1 MARPL
6 RLEYPGAVYHVTARG
21 NAREPIFFDDED
33 RQSFLTIL
41 GSVVN
46 RFNWLCHAYCLMGNH
61 YHLLIET
68 PDGNLSRGMRQLNGV
83 YTQKVNRRYSRVGHL
98 FQGRFKSIL
107 VDKGS
112 YLLELARYVVL
123 NPVRAKLVKDPKDW
137 EWSSYRATVGMTTTP
152 KFLSTDWILSQF
164 GSQRE
169 EAQAAYRHFVAEG
182 IGKTIWGNLKGGV
195 ILGSNDFAAKVIP
208 LLREKEP
215 LTEVPRAQ
223 RFATRPSLGELF
235 AGIKESKSR
244 RNGKIYEAY
253 MQHGY
258 TLSEIGRELGLHYS
272 TVSKIVRREKKEP
285 EKSQAKT

>member
-1 MARPL
+1 
-6 RLEYPGAVYHVTARG
+6 
-21 NAREPIFFDDED
+21 
-33 RQSFLTIL
+33 
-41 GSVVN
+41 
-46 RFNWLCHAYCLMGNH
+46 
-61 YHLLIET
+61 
-68 PDGNLSRGMRQLNGV
+68 MRQLNGV

-182 IGKTIWGNLKGGV
+182 IGKTIWGNL
-195 ILGSNDFAAKVIP
+195 N
-208 LLREKEP
+208 
-215 LTEVPRAQ
+215 
-223 RFATRPSLGELF
+223 
-235 AGIKESKSR
+235 SR
-244 RNGKIYEAY
+244 
-253 MQHGY
+253 
-258 TLSEIGRELGLHYS
+258 S
-272 TVSKIVRREKKEP
+272 TVVG
-285 EKSQAKT
+285 

>member
-1 MARPL
+1 
-6 RLEYPGAVYHVTARG
+6 
-21 NAREPIFFDDED
+21 
-33 RQSFLTIL
+33 
-41 GSVVN
+41 
-46 RFNWLCHAYCLMGNH
+46 
-61 YHLLIET
+61 
-68 PDGNLSRGMRQLNGV
+68 
-83 YTQKVNRRYSRVGHL
+83 
-98 FQGRFKSIL
+98 
-107 VDKGS
+107 
-112 YLLELARYVVL
+112 
-123 NPVRAKLVKDPKDW
+123 
-137 EWSSYRATVGMTTTP
+137 MTTTP
-152 KFLSTDWILSQF
+152 KFLSPDWILSQF

-182 IGKTIWGNLKGGV
+182 MGKTIWGNLKGGV

-235 AGIKESKSR
+235 AGIEESKSR